1 MRPFRNHR
9 SAELERAEVVPG
21 PHDVVRRAC
30 GWLALSDAGPTPR
43 RAEGDLSF
51 DMAVVGA
58 GFTGLACARRLA
70 TLYPEAS
77 IALID
82 AARIGAGNSGRNSGF
97 LLDISFYDDAP
108 PDIQMAR
115 TRLQEGGLAELS
127 RVVAEQGIDCD
138 WQPWGNLYGAVTGA
152 DETRLRSLAERYR
165 ACGKVP
171 EDWTAERMATVTG
184 SHRFRHGL
192 FHPGT
197 VLVQPVKLI
206 RGLAASLPGNV
217 EIFEESP
224 VTGFKRRAGGF
235 RLTTAESRIAV
246 ERLFLCAN
254 GGVPALG
261 LGKNRLL
268 KVTTF
273 AAMTGPLDGDEGPLG
288 AAAPF
293 GILPSLSGGATLR
306 LTVDRRLIVRQGA
319 AFTPRGTP
327 RESAVRRFLGEARQ
341 SLAFYWPALA
351 DTPFAFA
358 WGGVMAL
365 TRNNAQ
371 LFGAPEPGLF
381 VAAFCNG
388 AGNTAGTMA
397 GRLLAELSAGEE
409 SELLGLQHG
418 LPHPSR
424 LPPTLLL
431 RPIVEQR
438 IAEAEQARERLYA
451 AAIEDRASQ
460 P

>member
-1 MRPFRNHR
+1 M
-9 SAELERAEVVPG
+9 PG
-21 PHDVVRRAC
+21 DGGGAPRLAC
-30 GWLALSDAGPTPR
+30 GWFDTLDAGPPSATAR
-43 RAEGDLSF
+43 GDLRF

-70 TLYPEAS
+70 ELYPESS
-77 IALID
+77 IALIEAERV
-82 AARIGAGNSGRNSGF
+82 AAANSGRNSGF
-97 LLDISFYDDAP
+97 LLDISFYDEAP
-108 PDIQMAR
+108 PAIQMAR
-115 TRLQEGGLAELS
+115 MRLQKGGLAELT

-152 DETRLRSLAERYR
+152 DETRLKDLAERYR
-165 ACGKVP
+165 ACGKNP
-171 EDWTAERMATVTG
+171 EDWPADRMATVTG
-184 SHRFRHGL
+184 SDRFRHGL

-197 VLVQPVKLI
+197 ALVQPVKLI
-206 RGLAASLPGNV
+206 RGLAVSLPDSV
-217 EIFEESP
+217 QVFEESP
-224 VTGFKRRAGGF
+224 VTGFARQTGGF
-235 RLTTAESRIAV
+235 RLTTADSRITA

-261 LGKNRLL
+261 QGKNRLL
-268 KVTTF
+268 KVATF
-273 AAMTGPLDGDEGPLG
+273 AAMTAPLEGGEGQLGD
-288 AAAPF
+288 AAPF
-293 GILPSLSGGATLR
+293 GLLPSLSGGATLR
-306 LTVDRRLIVRQGA
+306 LTRDRRLIVRQGA
-319 AFTPRGTP
+319 AFTPRGAP
-327 RESAVRRFLGEARQ
+327 RESDILRFLYDARR

-351 DTPFAFA
+351 DTPFAYA

-371 LFGAPEPGLF
+371 LFGETEPGLF

-409 SELLGLQHG
+409 SDLLADQLS
-418 LPHPSR
+418 LPAPSR
-424 LPPTLLL
+424 LPPALLL

-451 AAIEDRASQ
+451 AAIDDRASQ